1 MASSRARNRLTLDN
15 IIVRVHAATMCGSM
29 AAWRIEPTATGG
41 YRASR
46 TIGRFFDD
54 AARPRAWRATVGG
67 AERLAGSGSGR

>member
-1 MASSRARNRLTLDN
+1 MS
-15 IIVRVHAATMCGSM
+15 GSM

-41 YRASR
+41 YRASG

-67 AERLAGSGSGR
+67 AKRLAGSGSGR